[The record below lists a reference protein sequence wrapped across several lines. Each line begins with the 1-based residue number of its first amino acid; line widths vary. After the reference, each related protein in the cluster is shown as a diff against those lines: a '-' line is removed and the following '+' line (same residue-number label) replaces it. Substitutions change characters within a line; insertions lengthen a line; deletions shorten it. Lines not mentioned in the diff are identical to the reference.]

1 MERGAA
7 GDGWDLGPEPA
18 LFCFVHDNLQVHRD
32 SLGASNVLR
41 QKYTATTRLKSPVD
55 LITSLPYQFGFHP
68 KRSVVLVCLMGD
80 HVGLVE
86 RDDRAG

>member
-1 MERGAA
+1 
-7 GDGWDLGPEPA
+7 
-18 LFCFVHDNLQVHRD
+18 
-32 SLGASNVLR
+32 VLR
-41 QKYTATTRLKSPVD
+41 QKYTATIRLKSPVD